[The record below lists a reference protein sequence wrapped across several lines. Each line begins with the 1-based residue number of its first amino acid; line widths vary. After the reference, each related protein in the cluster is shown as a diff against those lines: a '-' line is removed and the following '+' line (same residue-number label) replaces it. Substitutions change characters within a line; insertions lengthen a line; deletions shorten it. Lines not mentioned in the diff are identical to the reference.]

1 MRFYFN
7 SSIIIVWYYYRN
19 KTFVLESLN
28 STVYWV
34 EFCKKK
40 ISFFFFGTYYG
51 QKGLHWPGTQY
62 IQSSRVWWISLCA
75 VLETTIMD
83 SSVMCIILLFRSGQ
97 LKGSMALCKHTLHQG
112 SNPKAVKF
120 VSTASNLCH
129 YTKEHMCLMIQS
141 KTSEKCQ
148 KVSLLFRVKEI
159 LLLFVWSNN
168 HLFEVHNWYYIWDFS

>member
-19 KTFVLESLN
+19 KAFVLESLN

-40 ISFFFFGTYYG
+40 LNFFNVDNFFFGTYYG

-75 VLETTIMD
+75 VLEKTIMD
-83 SSVMCIILLFRSGQ
+83 SSVMRIILFIQIRSIEGQ
-97 LKGSMALCKHTLHQG
+97 YGTLQAYITPRIQPKSCQVRQYSIKPLSLHQRTH
-112 SNPKAVKF
+112 VF
-120 VSTASNLCH
+120 DD
-129 YTKEHMCLMIQS
+129 S
-141 KTSEKCQ
+141 K
-148 KVSLLFRVKEI
+148 
-159 LLLFVWSNN
+159 
-168 HLFEVHNWYYIWDFS
+168 